1 MTVACVA
8 FLFNARHAVIFV
20 FGVFD
25 YVRFKRLSKPRQ
37 TCTRLKFSARV
48 EEYCC
53 ATTAG
58 VYARLMGFTVLS
70 AKGTLSSFFSA
81 NEKFLRSQKLF
92 PFVITFHNPRW
103 WNFVAFAGV
112 LQHLQPLHA

>member
-1 MTVACVA
+1 MKVPLVD
-8 FLFNARHAVIFV
+8 FHLNANHALTFV

-25 YVRFKRLSKPRQ
+25 SVRLNRLSKTRP

-112 LQHLQPLHA
+112 LQH